1 MNPQPQYIPKELK
14 KNVNVSHSSPIKEL
28 FLLLGGI
35 LAIALS
41 IYVALGFAV
50 DYVASEIPVEVE
62 QKLGILFSKALAT
75 EEQSADSHHL
85 QQILDGLTERLPE
98 GKGRYQ
104 VYLVTRPEMNALAL
118 PGGNIIVFS
127 GLLKEVKSENELAF
141 VLAHELG
148 HFANRDHLRGLGRG
162 LVLLTL
168 SAALFGGD
176 SATVEFIMNSLINV
190 EMKFS
195 QRQEQQADLWAIDL
209 LNKTY
214 GQVPG
219 ARDFIERI
227 TRKEKMSRFL
237 YYFATHP
244 YPQDRL
250 KALNEHIEKK
260 GYMIDPP

>member
-14 KNVNVSHSSPIKEL
+14 ENINGSHSSPIKEL
-28 FLLLGGI
+28 FVLLGGV
-35 LAIALS
+35 LAIVFS

-50 DYVASEIPVEVE
+50 EYVVPKIPVEIE
-62 QKLGILFSKALAT
+62 QKLGILFSRAIAT
-75 EEQSADSHHL
+75 KEKSADSHHL
-85 QQILDGLTERLPE
+85 QQILDGLVEKLPVSKERY
-98 GKGRYQ
+98 K
-104 VYLVTRPEMNALAL
+104 VYLVPHSEMNALAL

-127 GLLKEVKSENELAF
+127 GLINEVKSENELAF

-176 SATVEFIMNSLINV
+176 STVVEFIMNSLINL

-195 QRQEQQADLWAIDL
+195 QRQERQADLWALDL
-209 LNKTY
+209 LNKKY
-214 GQVPG
+214 GQISG
-219 ARDFIERI
+219 AKDFIERI
-227 TRKEKMSRFL
+227 ARKDKGSRFL

-250 KALNEHIEKK
+250 KILNEQIKKK
-260 GYMIDPP
+260 GYVINPL